1 MFLALLAF
9 VFLMEAR
16 PTRAP
21 HPTYEDTIHEQRNQE
36 LRELVPTW
44 GEMSLGFQYQQPS
57 RQEERKPDVPPSW
70 TLMCVPH
77 RFRS

>member
-21 HPTYEDTIHEQRNQE
+21 HPTYEDAIHEERNQQ
-36 LRELVPTW
+36 LHDLVPTW
-44 GEMSLGFQYQQPS
+44 GERGLGFQHQQPS
-57 RQEERKPDVPPSW
+57 HQEERHPDVPPSW
-70 TLMCVPH
+70 TLIYVPH
-77 RFRS
+77 RLRS